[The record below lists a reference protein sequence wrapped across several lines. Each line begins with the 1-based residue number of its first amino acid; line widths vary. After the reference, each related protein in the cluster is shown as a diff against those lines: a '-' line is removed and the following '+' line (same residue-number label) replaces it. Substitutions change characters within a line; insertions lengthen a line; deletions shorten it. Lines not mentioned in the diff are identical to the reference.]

1 MGLAGLTSYQ
11 ALVKAGLNID
21 GKDESKKNV
30 LVIGASGGC
39 GIFGVQLAK
48 KYFGTTVT
56 GVCSAKNVDFVKG
69 LGADNVL
76 DYTQK
81 GFLEELDKKNVRYD
95 VIYDTVSSY
104 EDPDQEIIFR

>member
-1 MGLAGLTSYQ
+1 VKENDIALKPKSWNWVESASLGLAGLTSYQ
-11 ALVKAGLNID
+11 ALVKAGLNVN

-56 GVCSAKNVDFVKG
+56 GVCS
-69 LGADNVL
+69 
-76 DYTQK
+76 T
-81 GFLEELDKKNVRYD
+81 
-95 VIYDTVSSY
+95 
-104 EDPDQEIIFR
+104 